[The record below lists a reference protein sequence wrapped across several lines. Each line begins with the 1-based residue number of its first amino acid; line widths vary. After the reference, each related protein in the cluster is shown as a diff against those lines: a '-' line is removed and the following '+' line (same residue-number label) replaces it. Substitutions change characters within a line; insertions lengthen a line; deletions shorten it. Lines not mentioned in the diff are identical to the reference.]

1 MTIFPTTRTLMGQAA
16 WEHAIGTEQND
27 LTPENVP
34 GLLTSVV
41 GPNHPPWL
49 PALAQ
54 LELLCHRSRQAII
67 PDQEQRSCLCL
78 NPSLE
83 LATLDWHNLPPL
95 LTAPDEE
102 RLKQVTAGEELVL
115 TWRDPSHNTLHC
127 EAARP
132 EQLLAIKLVAEEISP
147 EQAAR
152 TAGVSVTI
160 IDDLLRTAIDSGIL
174 LSPPSGLRRPTDRA
188 AAEVFTLQWH
198 LTQSCDLACKH
209 CYDRSQRADF
219 PFDRAVSLMQELR
232 DFCRQR
238 FVRPQVTLTG
248 GNPLL
253 HPRFFELYQ
262 AAADHGLMIAILG
275 NASDRATLE
284 RMMAIQP
291 PVYYQVSLE
300 GLEQHNDQIRGSGN
314 YRRTVAFLK
323 LLTELGI
330 PNLVMLTLT
339 KANLNQVLPLGR
351 ELAGIT
357 GGLTFNRLALFG
369 EGAKLALP
377 SIEEYQDFLND
388 YVAALP
394 EITVL
399 ALKDSLLNCV
409 FEQQERPLFG
419 GCAGF
424 GCGAAFNFLSILSD
438 GEVHACRKLPSPLG
452 NIREQSLETIYGSEL
467 ATRYRSGSTACIGCD
482 LRPVCGGC
490 MAVTASFGLDPFS
503 NKDPYCTRKQ

>member
-1 MTIFPTTRTLMGQAA
+1 MGQSA
-16 WEHAIGTEQND
+16 WDRTIGTAQDPLAPED
-27 LTPENVP
+27 LPDY
-34 GLLTSVV
+34 LASVLE
-41 GPNHPPWL
+41 PDQLPWL
-49 PALAQ
+49 ATLAR
-54 LELLCHRSRQAII
+54 LELLCQRSMQATI
-67 PDQEQRSCLCL
+67 PNQEQRSCLCL

-83 LATLDWHNLPPL
+83 LDSLNWRNLPPL
-95 LTAPDEE
+95 LSATDEKL
-102 RLKQVTAGEELVL
+102 LKQVTAGEELVL
-115 TWRDPSHNTLHC
+115 AWRDPSHGTLHC
-127 EAARP
+127 EAAKP

-152 TAGVSVTI
+152 TAGVSVAV
-160 IDDLLRTAIDSGIL
+160 IDDLLSAAVRSGIL
-174 LSPPSGLRRPTDRA
+174 LSPPSRLRRPTDRA

-209 CYDRSQRADF
+209 CYDRSHRADF

-232 DFCRQR
+232 DFCRLR

-253 HPRFFELYQ
+253 HPSFFDLYQ

-284 RMMAIQP
+284 RLLAIQT

-300 GLEQHNDQIRGSGN
+300 GLEQHNDEIRGAGN

-339 KANLNQVLPLGR
+339 RANIDQVIPLGR
-351 ELAGIT
+351 ELTGIT
-357 GGLTFNRLALFG
+357 GGLAFNRLALFG
-369 EGAKLALP
+369 EGAKLTLP
-377 SIEEYQDFLND
+377 SIEAYQAFLND
-388 YVAALP
+388 YAAALP
-394 EITVL
+394 EIPVL

-409 FEQQERPLFG
+409 FKQQEQPLFG

-438 GEVHACRKLPSPLG
+438 GDVHACRKLPSPLG
-452 NIREQSLETIYGSEL
+452 NILDQSLESIYGSEL
-467 ATRYRSGSTACIGCD
+467 ATRYRSGSTACTGCD
-482 LRPVCGGC
+482 LRSVCGGC
-490 MAVTASFGLDPFS
+490 MAVTASFGLDPFTC
-503 NKDPYCTRKQ
+503 KDPYCTKKL

>member
-1 MTIFPTTRTLMGQAA
+1 MGQAA
-16 WEHAIGTEQND
+16 WDRTIGTAQKTLALEDIPDYLANGQD
-27 LTPENVP
+27 PHHL
-34 GLLTSVV
+34 
-41 GPNHPPWL
+41 PWL
-49 PALAQ
+49 PTLAR
-54 LELLCHRSRQAII
+54 LELLCHRSLTAVI
-67 PDQEQRSCLCL
+67 PSREELTSLCL

-83 LATLDWHNLPPL
+83 LVTLGWRNLPPL
-95 LTAPDEE
+95 VTAISEE
-102 RLKQVTAGEELVL
+102 RLAQVTAGEEMVAV
-115 TWRDPSHNTLHC
+115 WREPSSNRLRCT
-127 EAARP
+127 AAKP

-152 TAGVSVTI
+152 TAGVSVAV
-160 IDDLLRTAIDSGIL
+160 IDDLLSAAIHSGIL
-174 LSPPSGLRRPTDRA
+174 LSPSSRLRRPTDRA

-198 LTQSCDLACKH
+198 LTQSCDLSCKH
-209 CYDRSQRADF
+209 CYDRSHRADF
-219 PFDRAVSLMQELR
+219 PFDRALGLMQELR

-300 GLEQHNDQIRGSGN
+300 GLEQHNDQIRGAGN

>member
-1 MTIFPTTRTLMGQAA
+1 MGQSN
-16 WEHAIGTEQND
+16 WDRAIGTVQDD
-27 LTPENVP
+27 LAPEDVP
-34 GLLTSVV
+34 KTLANTLE
-41 GPNHPPWL
+41 PYRPPWL
-49 PALAQ
+49 PALAR
-54 LELLCHRSRQAII
+54 LELLC
-67 PDQEQRSCLCL
+67 QRSMQAAIPNREELTSLCL

-83 LATLDWHNLPPL
+83 LDTLGWRNLPPL
-95 LTAPDEE
+95 LTAPVDE
-102 RLKQVTAGEELVL
+102 RRKQVATGNELVL
-115 TWRDPSHNTLHC
+115 TWCDPANGRLHC

-152 TAGVSVTI
+152 TAGVSVGV
-160 IDDLLRTAIDSGIL
+160 IDGLLSDGVRSGIL
-174 LSPPSGLRRPTDRA
+174 LSPPSSLCRPGDLA

-209 CYDRSQRADF
+209 CYDRSHRTNF
-219 PFDRAVSLMQELR
+219 PVDRAVSLMRELR
-232 DFCRQR
+232 DFCQRR

-253 HPRFFELYQ
+253 HPHFFDLYQ

-275 NASDRATLE
+275 NTCDRATLE
-284 RMMAIQP
+284 RMVAIQT

-300 GLEQHNDQIRGSGN
+300 GLEQHNDQMRGSGN
-314 YRRTVAFLK
+314 YRRTLAFLK

-339 KANLNQVLPLGR
+339 KANLDQVIPLGR

-357 GGLTFNRLALFG
+357 GGLAFNRLALFG
-369 EGAKLALP
+369 EGAKLTLP
-377 SIEEYQDFLND
+377 SIEAYQAFLNE
-388 YVAALP
+388 YAAALP
-394 EITVL
+394 EMPVL

-409 FEQQERPLFG
+409 FEQQEQPLFG

-452 NIREQSLETIYGSEL
+452 TILKQPLEAIYSSEL
-467 ATRYRSGSTACIGCD
+467 ATRYRSGTTACAGCN

-490 MAVTASFGLDPFS
+490 MAVTASFGLDHFTC
-503 NKDPYCTRKQ
+503 KDPYCIKKP

>member
-1 MTIFPTTRTLMGQAA
+1 MGQTA
-16 WEHAIGTEQND
+16 WEHAIGTEQNE

-34 GLLTSVV
+34 ELLTSAM
-41 GPNHPPWL
+41 GPHHPPWL
-49 PALAQ
+49 PDLAR
-54 LELLCHRSRQAII
+54 LELLCYRSMMVAI
-67 PDQEQRSCLCL
+67 PPQEERTTLCL

-83 LATLDWHNLPPL
+83 LATLGWRNLPPL
-95 LTAPDEE
+95 VTSIAEE
-102 RLKQVTAGEELVL
+102 HLAQVAAGEELVL
-115 TWRDPSHNTLHC
+115 TWREPSSNRLHC
-127 EAARP
+127 ETAKP
-132 EQLLAIKLVAEEISP
+132 EHLLAIKLVAEEISP

-152 TAGVSVTI
+152 TARVSAAV
-160 IDDLLRTAIDSGIL
+160 IDDLLRAAIHSAIL
-174 LSPPSGLRRPTDRA
+174 LSPPSCLRRPTDRA

-209 CYDRSQRADF
+209 CYDRSHRADF
-219 PFDRAVSLMQELR
+219 PFDRAVSLLQELR
-232 DFCRQR
+232 DFCQQR

-262 AAADHGLMIAILG
+262 AAADQGLMIAILG

-284 RMMAIQP
+284 RLVAIQT

-300 GLEQHNDQIRGSGN
+300 GLEQHNDEIRGAGN

-339 KANLNQVLPLGR
+339 KANIDQVIPLGR
-351 ELAGIT
+351 ELTGIT
-357 GGLTFNRLALFG
+357 GGLAFNRLALFG

-377 SIEEYQDFLND
+377 SIEEYQAFLND

-394 EITVL
+394 EIPVL

-409 FEQQERPLFG
+409 FEQQEQPLFG

-452 NIREQSLETIYGSEL
+452 NILEQSLETIYSSDL
-467 ATRYRSGSTACIGCD
+467 ATRYRSGSTACTGCD
-482 LRPVCGGC
+482 LRSVCGGC
-490 MAVTASFGLDPFS
+490 MAVTASFGLDPFTC
-503 NKDPYCTRKQ
+503 KDPYCTKKP